1 MKKSFWIFLAI
12 GVAVL
17 GVLLYG
23 VLVGTKG
30 NHLELSG
37 SVLKVR
43 AMPAGSG
50 ASFVVID
57 FRVTN
62 PSDIPFVVK
71 QVSLDVDGSQALIGA
86 KSDLDA
92 IFASGPL
99 LGPKYNDVLSLRDKI
114 GPHQSLDRMVGARIE
129 LNEQAFEA
137 RKKLT
142 LRIEEAD
149 GVVAE
154 ITQ

>member
-17 GVLLYG
+17 GVLLSG

-71 QVSLDVDGSQALIGA
+71 QVSL
-86 KSDLDA
+86 
-92 IFASGPL
+92 ASSTPPCL
-99 LGPKYNDVLSLRDKI
+99 PVHTPSILGMWPVPECCRRQPI
-114 GPHQSLDRMVGARIE
+114 
-129 LNEQAFEA
+129 
-137 RKKLT
+137 
-142 LRIEEAD
+142 
-149 GVVAE
+149 
-154 ITQ
+154 